1 MSSYPDD
8 SVALSIACVNII
20 LINSG
25 MVILIII
32 IINTVPSPFFS
43 TLSFLLLFCS
53 AFFCLIFLPVGCYG
67 VFCCQAAFNAQSS
80 YH

>member
-32 IINTVPSPFFS
+32 IINTVPSPF
-43 TLSFLLLFCS
+43 LSLLYLFCS